1 MKRLKIIAACLFLV
15 MVVYSVALGRTQKK
29 QDINLLIVDG
39 FSNHDWERTTQAIV
53 RILNQY
59 GGIKIAITTSPNNLA
74 SKEELEKWNPDFS
87 TYDVVL
93 LNCNDLGNP
102 VSWSPKTKKN
112 LENFVAEG
120 GGLYVFHSA
129 NNAFEAWPE
138 YNRMIGLGWRN
149 KDFGKAIVI
158 GDDQEVKIIEPGLG
172 ENTSH
177 GKRINALTN
186 RIGEHPI
193 QKGLPRSWV
202 FADIEVY
209 TYARGPVENL
219 TVLSYARDEKYKLN
233 FPVEW
238 VISYGKGR
246 VYNSSLGHFWK
257 DQENPEGLRCAAF
270 QTEMHRAIQWL
281 AKRKV
286 DHNVPADFPGT
297 KNVSLRDNL
306 LMPK

>member
-74 SKEELEKWNPDFS
+74 SKEELEKWNPDIS

-93 LNCNDLGNP
+93 LKCNDLGN
-102 VSWSPKTKKN
+102 K
-112 LENFVAEG
+112 
-120 GGLYVFHSA
+120 Y
-129 NNAFEAWPE
+129 
-138 YNRMIGLGWRN
+138 
-149 KDFGKAIVI
+149 FGKAIVI